1 MESTY
6 LTSKSITE
14 LSPITKTKLG
24 FEKDGRLC
32 GHCKRTREALGF
44 EAESWERIGIS
55 KERLEPLMPYLR
67 NYISFWR
74 EYPDLFVDY
83 MVKGTREEF
92 KDSDFQL
99 FYYQRV
105 FLRVAMR
112 YKYVYAVFP
121 RAYSKSFLAVLVLM
135 IKCILYPHSRLF
147 VVSGGKE
154 YIIMLVSFEL
164 LENLT

>member
-32 GHCKRTREALGF
+32 GLCKRTREALGF

-55 KERLEPLMPYLR
+55 KERLEPLMPHLR

-105 FLRVAMR
+105 NKIAPLTGNNQG
-112 YKYVYAVFP
+112 
-121 RAYSKSFLAVLVLM
+121 KS
-135 IKCILYPHSRLF
+135 
-147 VVSGGKE
+147 
-154 YIIMLVSFEL
+154 
-164 LENLT
+164 T